1 MKLSFYGAAREVT
14 GSKHLLTIN
23 GKNILLDCGIF
34 QGHRDKSAAKNK
46 DLMFESKTVDYVIL
60 SHAHMDHSGL
70 LPLLVKKGFG
80 GPIITTSA
88 TRELCTF
95 MLQDSAIIQEND
107 VAWLLKHKKEVVEPL
122 YTTEDVIP
130 TLNQMLTVPYN
141 MGYQICEGVRVT
153 FLDAGHILGS
163 SITVLDIIED
173 GVEYRLTF
181 TGDLGRKGLPIL
193 RDPQL
198 VDSTD
203 ILITESTYGNRFH
216 KFIDDVDVYLE
227 EVLNKAIKRGGKII
241 IPAFA
246 LERTQEVVYYLH
258 LLIKQGRIPQI
269 PIFVDSPL
277 ATDVT
282 DVFRAHPECFDKEV
296 YDEFCSDNSNPFGFG
311 MLKYTRSVEESKS
324 LNHKHGPFVIVSASG
339 MCEFGRV
346 VHHLK
351 NNITD
356 PNNLVL
362 IVGFQAENT
371 LGRKLV
377 DGDKAVRIH
386 GEIFPVKAEIVVVD
400 AFSGHADRSDLMT
413 FVSNI
418 KDLKKAFIVHGEETQ
433 AETFSKILSET
444 HPEVESFVPS
454 RGESFEIDPK
464 QFKK

>member
-1 MKLSFYGAAREVT
+1 M
-14 GSKHLLTIN
+14 
-23 GKNILLDCGIF
+23 
-34 QGHRDKSAAKNK
+34 
-46 DLMFESKTVDYVIL
+46 
-60 SHAHMDHSGL
+60 
-70 LPLLVKKGFG
+70 LVKNGYN
-80 GPIITTSA
+80 GPILTTSA
-88 TRELCTF
+88 TRELCTY
-95 MLQDSAIIQEND
+95 MLQDSAMIQEND

-122 YTTEDVIP
+122 YTSEDVIP
-130 TLNQMLTVPYN
+130 TLNQMLTIPYN
-141 MGYQICEGVRVT
+141 MDFEICDGVKVT

-173 GVEYRLTF
+173 GVSYRLTF

-198 VDSTD
+198 VDQTD
-203 ILITESTYGNRFH
+203 ILITESTYGNRLH
-216 KFIDDVDVYLE
+216 KFIEDVDVYLE
-227 EVLNKAIKRGGKII
+227 KLLNKAIKRGGKII

-277 ATDVT
+277 ATNVT
-282 DVFRAHPECFDKEV
+282 DVFRAHPECFDKEI
-296 YDEFCSDNSNPFGFG
+296 YDEFCTDNQNPFGFG

-324 LNHKHGPFVIVSASG
+324 LNRKHGPFVIVSASG

-377 DGDKAVRIH
+377 DGETAVRIH
-386 GEIFPVKAEIVVVD
+386 GEIYPVKAEVAVVD

-413 FVSNI
+413 FISNI
-418 KDLKKAFIVHGEETQ
+418 KGLKKTFIVHGEETQ
-433 AETFSKILSET
+433 ANTFARILGDT
-444 HPEVESFVPS
+444 HPETEVFVPS
-454 RGESFEIDPK
+454 RGQSFDLSAEE
-464 QFKK
+464 FA

>member
-14 GSKHLLTIN
+14 GSKHMLTIN

-34 QGHRDKSAAKNK
+34 QGHREKSAKKNK
-46 DLMFESKTVDYVIL
+46 DLMFDAKKIDYVIL

-70 LPLLVKKGFG
+70 LPMLVKNGYK
-80 GPIITTSA
+80 GPIVTTSA
-88 TRELCTF
+88 TKELCTY
-95 MLQDSAIIQEND
+95 MLQDSAMIQEND

-122 YTTEDVIP
+122 YTLEDVIP
-130 TLNQMLTVPYN
+130 TISQMLTIPYN
-141 MGYQICEGVRVT
+141 MGFDIMPGIRLT

-163 SITVLDIIED
+163 SITVLDIVEN

-198 VDSTD
+198 VDSSD

-227 EVLNKAIKRGGKII
+227 ELINKAIKRGGKII

-296 YDEFCSDNSNPFGFG
+296 YDEFCSENSNPFGFG

-356 PNNLVL
+356 PNNLIL

-377 DGDKAVRIH
+377 DGDTAVRIH
-386 GEIFPVKAEIVVVD
+386 GEIFPVKAEIAVVD

-418 KDLKKAFIVHGEETQ
+418 KGLKKVFIVHGEETQ
-433 AETFSKILSET
+433 ANTFASILNET
-444 HPEVESFVPS
+444 HTLSDVIVPA
-454 RGESFEIDPK
+454 RGESFDVNPEE
-464 QFKK
+464 FK

>member
-1 MKLSFYGAAREVT
+1 MQLSFYGAAREVT
-14 GSKHLLTIN
+14 GSKHVVKIN
-23 GKNILLDCGIF
+23 GKTILLDCGIF
-34 QGHRDKSAAKNK
+34 QGHRAKSAEKNK
-46 DLMFESKTVDYVIL
+46 DLMFDAKSIDFVIL

-70 LPLLVKKGFG
+70 LPMLVKQGYN
-80 GPIITTSA
+80 GPILTTSA
-88 TRELCTF
+88 TRELCTY
-95 MLQDSAIIQEND
+95 MLQDSAMIQEND

-122 YTTEDVIP
+122 YTSEDVIP
-130 TLNQMLTVPYN
+130 TLSQMLTIPYN
-141 MGYQICEGVRVT
+141 MDFEICDGVKVT

-163 SITVLDIIED
+163 AITVLDIIED
-173 GVEYRLTF
+173 GVSYRLTF

-198 VDSTD
+198 VDKTD

-216 KFIDDVDVYLE
+216 KFIEDVDVYLE
-227 EVLNKAIKRGGKII
+227 KILNKAIKRGGKII

-282 DVFRAHPECFDKEV
+282 DVFRAHPECFDKEI
-296 YDEFCSDNSNPFGFG
+296 YDEFCSENANPFGFG

-324 LNHKHGPFVIVSASG
+324 LNRKHGPFVIVSASG

-377 DGDKAVRIH
+377 DGETAVRIH
-386 GEIFPVKAEIVVVD
+386 GEIFPVKAEVAVVD

-418 KDLKKAFIVHGEETQ
+418 KGLKKTFIVHGEETQ
-433 AETFSKILSET
+433 ANTFAEILGDT
-444 HPEVESFVPS
+444 HPGTDIFVPS
-454 RGESFEIDPK
+454 RGESFE
-464 QFKK
+464 FSAEEFSS